1 MLSTPLLF
9 FFSLQ
14 QRKINCKERR
24 EFVFILPGSAAGAR
38 TEEDSCGGRLADP
51 LPSASPMPC
60 CTEPMTKQACRNTGQ
75 TLRASHWGAE
85 STTANKKKMGGEKKN
100 KKASHFQTL
109 GFSSFSLIEL
119 CLPLSKMSRSHDR
132 GALVRPVLQRWLAGS
147 ANKHALLARFNNSR
161 REIRS
166 SML

>member
-1 MLSTPLLF
+1 M
-9 FFSLQ
+9 SLQ

-24 EFVFILPGSAAGAR
+24 EFVFILPRSAAGAR
-38 TEEDSCGGRLADP
+38 MEEDSCGGRLADP

-75 TLRASHWGAE
+75 TLRASHCDAE
-85 STTANKKKMGGEKKN
+85 SATAKKKKK

-119 CLPLSKMSRSHDR
+119 CLLLSKMSCSHDR
-132 GALVRPVLQRWLAGS
+132 ERLF
-147 ANKHALLARFNNSR
+147 ARFAKVAGWLCKQT
-161 REIRS
+161 RS
-166 SML
+166 FSTL